1 MVRKWAGRAIILY
14 ILYAAAMYWYIFYGA
29 DTTIPEALRGTAAD
43 PATFLN
49 ARELKLSEEY
59 SGLRNFIFSY
69 RHHMN
74 GFCISSYCYSVF
86 QRHLKNRQWQSR
98 DGKRSERAFTY
109 SGFPLFHTWLYF
121 QSVSLDIG

>member
-1 MVRKWAGRAIILY
+1 MVRKWAGRAILLY

-29 DTTIPEALRGTAAD
+29 DTSIPEALRGTAAD

-69 RHHMN
+69 PRHMN
-74 GFCISSYCYSVF
+74 GCFISSFYYLVF
-86 QRHLKNRQWQSR
+86 RKRLKGRQWQSR
-98 DGKRSERAFTY
+98 DGK
-109 SGFPLFHTWLYF
+109 
-121 QSVSLDIG
+121 

>member
-29 DTTIPEALRGTAAD
+29 DTTIPEALRGTD
-43 PATFLN
+43 CGILF
-49 ARELKLSEEY
+49 
-59 SGLRNFIFSY
+59 FSY
-69 RHHMN
+69 RRHMN
-74 GFCISSYCYSVF
+74 GFCISSYYYSVF
-86 QRHLKNRQWQSR
+86 QGHLKNRQWQSR